1 MVRTTDGL
9 AVGFYKLVSIET
21 RKTGER
27 GDDTMAKA
35 DGQDAG
41 LRRGS
46 VFFFGIHTY
55 KWVKREGICGAAT
68 PGRGT
73 DWRGGKWGRMLAN

>member
-35 DGQDAG
+35 DGQTLACG
-41 LRRGS
+41 VGACSFL
-46 VFFFGIHTY
+46 VYIHTN
-55 KWVKREGICGAAT
+55 G
-68 PGRGT
+68 
-73 DWRGGKWGRMLAN
+73 